1 MSSFTSF
8 IKRHSL
14 AVFLSLVYLL
24 GWLIQ
29 FFARAAQEQGD
40 QGTWTIL
47 LALFTFVP
55 GIVAAVLVL
64 ASFDRAERSAFR
76 HRLFTLRVGVR
87 WYVLALII
95 GGGAWLA
102 GGGIISAFVIS
113 LDFNAGALLAAPIFL
128 ITVFIEEVGWRGFVL
143 PHFLAHYS
151 TVRAGLLLGLIWAVW
166 HLPDYL
172 REPFG
177 LYAALFATLVVI
189 LTAQSIIMT
198 WIFQRVGGVML
209 PVVLLHWISNEM
221 ARMFYSGGYSV
232 QAMTTFLQV
241 RLAVALVMLVAAG
254 TVLIYEVRTR
264 GDFQLERDSQVEIPQ
279 QSS

>member
-1 MSSFTSF
+1 MSGFTSF

-64 ASFDRAERSAFR
+64 LSFDRAERSAFR

-87 WYVLALII
+87 WYMLALII
-95 GGGAWLA
+95 GSGAWLA
-102 GGGIISAFVIS
+102 GAGIVSAFGIP
-113 LDFNAGALLAAPIFL
+113 LDFNVGALMAAPIFL
-128 ITVFIEEVGWRGFVL
+128 ITVFIEEVGWRGFAM
-143 PHFLAHYS
+143 PYFLLRYS
-151 TVRAGLLLGLIWAVW
+151 TARAGLLLGHIWAFW

-198 WIFQRVGGVML
+198 WIFQRAGGVML

-232 QAMTTFLQV
+232 DAMTIFLQV
-241 RLAVALVMLVAAG
+241 RLAVAGVMLIAAG
-254 TVLIYEVRTR
+254 IVLIYEVRTR